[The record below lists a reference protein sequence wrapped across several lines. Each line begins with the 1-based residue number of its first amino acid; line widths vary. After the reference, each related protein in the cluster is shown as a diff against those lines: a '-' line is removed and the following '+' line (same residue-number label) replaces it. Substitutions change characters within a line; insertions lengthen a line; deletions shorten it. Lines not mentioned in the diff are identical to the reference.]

1 VYENTGNS
9 FYTQLTGKQR
19 FDSGVPKIYLI
30 VNKSTDIHWY
40 PLRVTYSRELLLKE
54 FLDSD
59 GVENFIPMRYEY
71 VKKGD
76 RKIRKL
82 VPVVHNLVFVH
93 TSLERIECIKQS
105 PGFSLV
111 VRYIIDRETHQPL
124 IIPEVQ
130 MRSFIAVSGSYEEQ
144 IVYLDP
150 EITALQKG
158 DRVHITGGIFEGV
171 EGIILRVK
179 GDRRIAVCIQGV
191 MAVATAYVHPSLIEK
206 IED

>member
-1 VYENTGNS
+1 
-9 FYTQLTGKQR
+9 
-19 FDSGVPKIYLI
+19 
-30 VNKSTDIHWY
+30 
-40 PLRVTYSRELLLKE
+40 
-54 FLDSD
+54 
-59 GVENFIPMRYEY
+59 
-71 VKKGD
+71 
-76 RKIRKL
+76 
-82 VPVVHNLVFVH
+82 
-93 TSLERIECIKQS
+93 
-105 PGFSLV
+105 
-111 VRYIIDRETHQPL
+111 
-124 IIPEVQ
+124 